1 MKVNKAGNLVDSHGT
16 IYGRVVPGSDIQ
28 KLIGKSS
35 DKNGQIWDASGNV
48 VGQAELVPESERAG
62 LKEGPF
68 TGFDSPTINK
78 DGKVADSKGAI
89 IGRLIEGDVKKLY
102 GKKVDADGD
111 VMYVVPTHNYAWTV
125 LTMKQ

>member
-16 IYGRVVPGSDIQ
+16 IYGRVVPGSDVQ

-68 TGFDSPTINK
+68 TGFNSPTVTK
-78 DGKVADSKGAI
+78 EGKVADSKGVI
-89 IGRLIEGDVKKLY
+89 IGRLIEGEAKKLY
-102 GKKVDADGD
+102 GKIVDPDGD
-111 VMYVVPTHNYAWTV
+111 VLYVFPSPR
-125 LTMKQ
+125 